1 MLAVTWFGCEPP
13 PSTDVGATEVALA
26 VPSGSS
32 IVEIA
37 WVVESS
43 TGSVVASGSEDLTLS
58 QTTLSLNLVLP
69 VGRGDLLELSA
80 LTGDGV
86 LCGGIS
92 PPFDVSAGDWASV
105 FVPLTCETTVYSPSS
120 CPAVLV
126 QGPTPPVATAPAGTI
141 SVAASASEP
150 DGMGVPSF
158 AWSAT
163 AGTFADP
170 AAASTLYTC
179 SVAGTQT
186 IVLAVTGGQPP
197 TSCTTT
203 FLLPVTCLA
212 PSAAP

>member
-1 MLAVTWFGCEPP
+1 M
-13 PSTDVGATEVALA
+13 
-26 VPSGSS
+26 
-32 IVEIA
+32 
-37 WVVESS
+37 
-43 TGSVVASGSEDLTLS
+43 
-58 QTTLSLNLVLP
+58 
-69 VGRGDLLELSA
+69 
-80 LTGDGV
+80 
-86 LCGGIS
+86 
-92 PPFDVSAGDWASV
+92 SAGEWASV
-105 FVPLTCETTVYSPSS
+105 VVPLTCQTTTYAPSS

-126 QGPTPPVATAPAGTI
+126 QGPTPPVATAPAGTV

-186 IVLAVTGGQPP
+186 IVLGVTGGQPP